1 MNHKIFIK
9 SAKLPFEQNN
19 VYKIK
24 KHLCWKILNYLFEK
38 PNIKKKKICYFTVQF
53 LVSSHKL
60 NNTKTTRTTLFYSIK
75 VFQFLQITFFPELS

>member
-9 SAKLPFEQNN
+9 SAKLPLEQNN

-38 PNIKKKKICYFTVQF
+38 PNIKKKIVI
-53 LVSSHKL
+53 L
-60 NNTKTTRTTLFYSIK
+60 LFNSWSQAIN
-75 VFQFLQITFFPELS
+75 

>member
-38 PNIKKKKICYFTVQF
+38 PNIKKKIVI
-53 LVSSHKL
+53 L
-60 NNTKTTRTTLFYSIK
+60 LFNSWSQAIN
-75 VFQFLQITFFPELS
+75 